1 MGTDD
6 DRDDQRQAGEPVRC
20 TWTSAEA
27 QARWGIQL
35 FREYRREARA
45 GVNFDGLFEE
55 IAEYDSLLRQH
66 CGVTLAEAVVF
77 EIGFGARPIASLR
90 CRASESTCA
99 ASMPRR
105 RSYAD
110 DRRSS

>member
-1 MGTDD
+1 MGATAVQGVPA
-6 DRDDQRQAGEPVRC
+6 RG
-20 TWTSAEA
+20 
-27 QARWGIQL
+27 ARWCEL
-35 FREYRREARA
+35 
-45 GVNFDGLFEE
+45 DGLFEE

-90 CRASESTCA
+90 CRASESMCT
-99 ASMPRR
+99 ASTPRR